1 MKIREKLIILFSVI
15 TAMVVLTASL
25 PAYYYIRHT
34 VVNSIESEMSAII
47 SNEVQAIDSWL
58 GKKTK
63 VLENTANLISK
74 TVAVGEIPV
83 SYLQA
88 AEADKDIK
96 ISYIGLSDGR
106 FINSKGETPSAGY
119 LS

>member
-15 TAMVVLTASL
+15 TAMVVLTVSL
-25 PAYYYIRHT
+25 PAYYYTRHT
-34 VVNSIESEMSAII
+34 VVNSIESEMNAII

-58 GKKTK
+58 SKKNK

-74 TVAVGEIPV
+74 TVAAGEIPV

-88 AEADKDIK
+88 AEADKDIR

-106 FINSKGETPSAGY
+106 LSIVKGKPRRPVY